1 MTTVSGTLGRRGALF
16 LKSGLFLL
24 SLLVVVLLL
33 ASVAWYFSPSW
44 LPALAQRY
52 LPADARLILDGRPV
66 WRQGR
71 VALPDITL
79 NRGDC
84 RWIKG
89 SGMSVG
95 RAGGVWRLE
104 ARQITADSACA
115 SSAESETPLTW
126 QDALGGLPLFSL
138 HIQRL
143 SVAPWQ
149 AYGGEL
155 QLAHRRNDTELR
167 YLGDALAAD
176 LHLEDRQLTVNGVTL
191 YDPAGKQWVRLQG
204 SLGLSPRILLPPE
217 QGELTASGVSPEGT
231 PLSARLD
238 WQQRSGELII
248 KDGQTGIQLVR
259 LPWLVDDDTIVIKE
273 GEWRWPY
280 ADQPLAGHISF
291 SLKKGQSGPDDLEI
305 IARLNVLTEGL
316 RGKANAVL
324 NLGPGKISLTD
335 NALDFR
341 LTGLANQGDLSLDA
355 SIPGQLR
362 GPLGDPVLVMS
373 PGALLRVSG
382 PLLNVLN
389 ITSARLPLAGMQLSS
404 RGLSGRLQ
412 AILLADAA
420 HLGRLALHL
429 DGRATDFLPDQG
441 QWRWRYWGDGYLS
454 PFRARW
460 DINGRGS
467 WLGDMIE
474 LSEMN
479 SGFDGLE
486 YGLVH
491 ADVPRL
497 KLISPFRWRRKA
509 SQPSFSGAVSLAAR
523 RIDIKRGGY
532 LPQPHLNLQLSGR
545 DPQDFLWRGTLRSGA
560 IGPVSLNG
568 RWDGERLRG
577 QAWWP
582 RQPLRVFQTLLAPD
596 LKMTLRDGEFHG
608 QSAFSAAPGQGFLA
622 GGHAVVSDG
631 DIWMQENRLQGIA
644 LGLSYRLQDQRW
656 LLGVKQPVT
665 LNIDKVVT
673 PVILNHLALGLQG
686 YYPYDEKRPLTLT
699 QAAVE
704 TLGGSIR
711 LSPLRLPQRQAAV
724 LSLKSIEM
732 SELVTVLNT
741 RQFAVSGRVS
751 GELPLNFDD
760 PAGYI
765 RHGWLA
771 NDNDMTLRLDK
782 QFADQV
788 GAGNLATR
796 AAIDWLR
803 YMEITR
809 TRADVELDRSGNLEL
824 LAHITGTN
832 SQINAQREVRL
843 NYRQEENLF
852 QLWRSLR
859 FGTQVEQ
866 ALEKQAIQPV
876 QTVDK
881 RTRSQ

>member
-1 MTTVSGTLGRRGALF
+1 MTTVSGTLGRKGAF
-16 LKSGLFLL
+16 FFKAHRFLL
-24 SLLVVVLLL
+24 SLLVVIFVLVG
-33 ASVAWYFSPSW
+33 AAWYFTPAW
-44 LPALAQRY
+44 LPLLAQRY
-52 LPADARLILDGRPV
+52 LPADVRLILDGRPV
-66 WRQGR
+66 WRQGQL
-71 VALPDITL
+71 ALPDIRL
-79 NRGDC
+79 VRGNCD
-84 RWIKG
+84 WLDG
-89 SGMSVG
+89 SGVSLG
-95 RAGGVWRLE
+95 RGNGGWRLD
-104 ARQITADSACA
+104 ARQVTANTLCAASAADSGA
-115 SSAESETPLTW
+115 PLTW
-126 QDALGGLPLFSL
+126 QGVLGELPSFSL

-155 QLAHRRNDTELR
+155 QLVHRGNDTRLNYRGGEVT
-167 YLGDALAAD
+167 AD
-176 LHLEDRQLTVNGVTL
+176 LRMLDRQLTVNDLTL
-191 YDPAGKQWVRLQG
+191 NDAAGRQWVRLQG
-204 SLGLSPRILLPPE
+204 SLGLSPQILLPPE
-217 QGELTASGVSPEGT
+217 RGALTAGMASPDGTPLIARFDWRQQNGELTIS
-231 PLSARLD
+231 
-238 WQQRSGELII
+238 
-248 KDGQTGIQLVR
+248 DGQTDFTLAR
-259 LPWLVDDDTIVIKE
+259 LPWQVSDESIAISG
-273 GEWRWPY
+273 GEWHWPY
-280 ADQPLAGHISF
+280 ASQPLAGHISLN
-291 SLKKGQSGPDDLEI
+291 LKNWQAGLVGLEI
-305 IARLNVLTEGL
+305 SARLNVLTEGL

-324 NLGPGKISLTD
+324 NLGPGKIGLTD

-362 GPLGDPVLVMS
+362 GPLSDPVLVMS
-373 PGALLRVSG
+373 PGALLRVVG
-382 PLLNVLN
+382 PLFNVLN

-420 HLGRLALHL
+420 RMGNLTLHL
-429 DGRATDFLPDQG
+429 DGRASNFLPDQG
-441 QWRWRYWGDGYLS
+441 QWRWRYWGNGYLS
-454 PFRARW
+454 PFHARW

-467 WLGDMIE
+467 WLEDMIE

-486 YGLVH
+486 YGLVQV
-491 ADVPRL
+491 DEPRL
-497 KLISPFRWRRKA
+497 KLVTPFRWQRKA
-509 SQPSFSGAVSLAAR
+509 SQPAFSGGVSLAAR

-532 LPQPHLNLQLSGR
+532 MPQPRLVLQLSGR
-545 DPQDFLWRGTLRSGA
+545 DPQDFLWRGKLQAGA
-560 IGPVSLNG
+560 IGPVRVNG
-568 RWDGERLRG
+568 RWDGTRLRG

-582 RQPLRVFQTLLAPD
+582 QQPLRVFQTLLAPE
-596 LKMTLRDGEFHG
+596 LKMTLRDGEFHA

-622 GGHAVVSDG
+622 GGHAVVSEG
-631 DIWMQENRLQGIA
+631 DVWMQENHLQGIA

-673 PVILNHLALGLQG
+673 PINLDHLALGLQG
-686 YYPYDEKRPLTLT
+686 YYPYDERRPLTLT
-699 QAAVE
+699 QAAVD

-711 LSPLRLPQRQAAV
+711 LSPLRLPQREAAV

-732 SELVTVLNT
+732 SELITVLNT

-751 GELPLNFDD
+751 GELPLNFAD

-771 NDNDMTLRLDK
+771 NDDNMTLRLDK
-782 QFADQV
+782 QFADQL
-788 GAGNLATR
+788 GSSNLATR

-809 TRADVELDRSGNLEL
+809 TRAEVDLDRSGNLLL

-843 NYRQEENLF
+843 NYRHQENLF

-866 ALEKQAIQPV
+866 TLEKQAAQPAL
-876 QTVDK
+876 T
-881 RTRSQ
+881 TRGAQ